1 VNGYENNLH
10 KGFKTREAE
19 EAYSKFLSQQAGF
32 YVHPH
37 IEVHEAPP
45 KNAGHSEGSS
55 LKNLIIV
62 VLVIW
67 IMYLM
72 RS

>member
-1 VNGYENNLH
+1 MKVGLLVNGYDNNLQ
-10 KGFKTREAE
+10 TREAE
-19 EAYSKFLSQQAGF
+19 EAYPKFLSQQAGF
-32 YVHPH
+32 YVHP
-37 IEVHEAPP
+37 P

-55 LKNLIIV
+55 PKNLIIV
-62 VLVIW
+62 VFVIW